1 MNTLP
6 ITITLEIP
14 NDADR
19 ISECTG
25 NILASIQEHIALDL
39 GYQRRI
45 KLIMIELMTNSIKHT
60 TEKLTTIEM
69 TIDHPHLSIHKI
81 EKGLKIEFSASS
93 PQLPFEELENILNV
107 SFSESNK
114 HHIQPLSQYEFK
126 FLKPAEDEI
135 MTIDQIPEH
144 FGLYIITMASDSF
157 VYHHNPELGENSF
170 IVHLNF

>member
-14 NDADR
+14 NNPDK
-19 ISECTG
+19 ISEYTRT
-25 NILASIQEHIALDL
+25 ILSSIQEHMALDI

-60 TEKLTTIEM
+60 TEKNTIIEM
-69 TIDHPHLSIHKI
+69 TIDYLHLSIQKI
-81 EKGLKIEFSASS
+81 EKGLKIQFSASS
-93 PQLPFEELENILNV
+93 PQLPFEELDKILNV
-107 SFSESNK
+107 SFSEANK
-114 HHIQPLSQYEFK
+114 HHIQPLSEFKFK
-126 FLKPAEDEI
+126 FLKPCEEDD

-157 VYHHNPELGENSF
+157 VYQYNPELGENSF